1 MINHFCICV
10 SLCARDDELTGMCY
24 WSHGYDE
31 PWFYLCEIVVR
42 DDELSGVC
50 HWSHGYDELWF
61 YLCEIVYK
69 E

>member
-1 MINHFCICV
+1 MMSHGSICV
-10 SLCARDDELTGMCY
+10 RLC
-24 WSHGYDE
+24 
-31 PWFYLCEIVVR
+31 VK